1 MCLSVPHGN
10 DKATNFKQQATLHS
24 LKNNWDVLS
33 TGSDRKELSKKIRQ
47 KKASM
52 QNENKKEN
60 SLTRTAVEYK
70 SW

>member
-1 MCLSVPHGN
+1 ML
-10 DKATNFKQQATLHS
+10 S

-47 KKASM
+47 KKGSM

-70 SW
+70 NW